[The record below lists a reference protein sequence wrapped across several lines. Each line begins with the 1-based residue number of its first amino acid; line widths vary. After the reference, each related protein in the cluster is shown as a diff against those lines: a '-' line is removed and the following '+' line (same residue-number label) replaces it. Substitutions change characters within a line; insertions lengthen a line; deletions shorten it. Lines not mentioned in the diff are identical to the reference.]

1 MRATRGA
8 KSGSVGFVPDRDD
21 PPLANADLGPEERAR
36 LLHRYGRHFAA
47 GDALFREGEP
57 AREAFLLQ
65 EGRVRL
71 LKRVRMV
78 ERSLMVLR
86 PGDLFGE
93 SALLDA
99 VARTSTAVAL
109 TDGIALALDR
119 ATFRPLVE
127 GHPSIATRVVE
138 QLIRRVRDAEDQ
150 IEIMLLRDAQ
160 SKIVGALLK
169 LVVRSEG
176 SAELSVSPVELSTRV
191 GLDVDTVKRQVQR
204 LREQQYVRIVGERVE
219 IPDIDALRR
228 LYHLL
233 GTKEEL
239 RGDPNGR

>member
-1 MRATRGA
+1 MTEREGTA
-8 KSGSVGFVPDRDD
+8 DQD
-21 PPLANADLGPEERAR
+21 LAPEIAPEERSQLIQR
-36 LLHRYGRHFAA
+36 FGRNFAA
-47 GDALFREGEP
+47 GEALFREGEP
-57 AREAFLLQ
+57 SREAFLLQ

-93 SALLDA
+93 SALLDEG
-99 VARTSTAVAL
+99 ARSSTAVAL
-109 TDGIALALDR
+109 SDGIALTLDR
-119 ATFRPLVE
+119 TTFRPLLTS
-127 GHPSIATRVVE
+127 HPSIATRVLQ

-150 IEIMLLRDAQ
+150 IEIMLLRDTQ

-169 LVVRSEG
+169 LVHEAEG
-176 SAELSVSPVELSTRV
+176 AAELALSPVELSTRV

-219 IPDIDALRR
+219 IPDIEALKR
-228 LYHLL
+228 LYLLL
-233 GTKEEL
+233 GTKEQL
-239 RGDPNGR
+239 RGEPPPR